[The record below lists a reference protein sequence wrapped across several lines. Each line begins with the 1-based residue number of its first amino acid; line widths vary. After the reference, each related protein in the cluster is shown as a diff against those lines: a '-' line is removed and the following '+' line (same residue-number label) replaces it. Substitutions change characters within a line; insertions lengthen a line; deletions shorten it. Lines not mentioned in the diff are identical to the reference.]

1 MWIVIALIVVAHIA
15 GFLSSINAVMSTR
28 TSQGAIAWAVSLN
41 TFPYLAVPAYWVLGR
56 SRFEGYVDARQ
67 GGDEEIRHIAVRAGE
82 QVKHARSTRSQ
93 ESQWSAAGER
103 IARIPYLTGNEVELL
118 VDGQE
123 TFDNIFAG
131 IEAAKEYILVQF
143 FIVKDDE
150 IGRDLHARLVAKAK
164 EGVRVYFLYDEVGSN
179 SLTKTYI
186 NELREAGAEI
196 VDFHTRK
203 GPGNRFQI
211 NFRNHRK
218 IVVVDGHTAWVGGH
232 NVGDEYMGRDPEF
245 GHWRDTHVRIT
256 GPAALAVQLTFL
268 EDWYWATGKTLEIGW
283 SPHLPG
289 GEGKDVLI
297 FPTGPADRLESATL
311 LFLAG
316 INSARE
322 RIWIAS
328 PYFVPDESLMNA
340 LHLAALRGVDVRI
353 IIPDKADHTL
363 VWLAAYSY
371 FEEASETGI
380 RFFRYMDGFLHQKV
394 VLIDDGM
401 SAVGTANFDNRS
413 FRLNFEI
420 MAVVADEA
428 FATEIE
434 QMLLADMEKSVEMQ
448 PGDLANK
455 SFWFRLGTR
464 LARLTSPVQ

>member
-1 MWIVIALIVVAHIA
+1 M
-15 GFLSSINAVMSTR
+15 
-28 TSQGAIAWAVSLN
+28 
-41 TFPYLAVPAYWVLGR
+41 
-56 SRFEGYVDARQ
+56 
-67 GGDEEIRHIAVRAGE
+67 
-82 QVKHARSTRSQ
+82 KHLRSTRSQ
-93 ESQWSAAGER
+93 ESQSSFAGEQ

-118 VDGQE
+118 VDGHE

-150 IGRDLHARLVAKAK
+150 IGRDLHKRLVAKAK

-186 NELREAGAEI
+186 NELREAGAQI
-196 VDFHTRK
+196 LDFHTRK

-232 NVGDEYMGRDPEF
+232 NVGDEYMGQDPEF
-245 GHWRDTHVRIT
+245 GNWRDTHVRVT

-268 EDWYWATGKTLEIGW
+268 EDWYWATGKTPEFGW
-283 SPHLPG
+283 APHLPE

-311 LFLAG
+311 MFLSG
-316 INSARE
+316 INLASE

-353 IIPDKADHTL
+353 IIPDKA
-363 VWLAAYSY
+363 
-371 FEEASETGI
+371 E
-380 RFFRYMDGFLHQKV
+380 
-394 VLIDDGM
+394 
-401 SAVGTANFDNRS
+401 
-413 FRLNFEI
+413 
-420 MAVVADEA
+420 
-428 FATEIE
+428 
-434 QMLLADMEKSVEMQ
+434 
-448 PGDLANK
+448 
-455 SFWFRLGTR
+455 
-464 LARLTSPVQ
+464 